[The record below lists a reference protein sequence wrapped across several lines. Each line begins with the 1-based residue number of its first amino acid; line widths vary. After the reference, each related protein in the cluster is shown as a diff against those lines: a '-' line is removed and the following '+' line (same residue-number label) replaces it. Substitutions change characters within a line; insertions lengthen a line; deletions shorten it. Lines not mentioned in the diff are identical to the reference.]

1 MNKYQTYNVSRWMP
15 VVLVG
20 SLLAIG
26 ILLPSVAQAATAG
39 GTGLPWETPLQRI
52 VDSFLGPIAV
62 GMCLIGFVAG
72 VWRFMTGGEMDGFVR
87 SMVVMALSG
96 SILIAA
102 RPFINSLFGVGAVL
116 GQ

>member
-1 MNKYQTYNVSRWMP
+1 MNNHQIRNVSRWMP
-15 VVLVG
+15 VVLLG
-20 SLLAIG
+20 SLLAVEL
-26 ILLPSVAQAATAG
+26 LLPSAAHAATAG

>member
-1 MNKYQTYNVSRWMP
+1 MKQYQQYYINRWIPM
-15 VVLVG
+15 VILG
-20 SLLAIG
+20 LLAVEF
-26 ILLPSVAQAATAG
+26 ILPHSVYAATAG

>member
-1 MNKYQTYNVSRWMP
+1 MNDKQIKNLTQWAP
-15 VVLVG
+15 VLVIG
-20 SLLAIG
+20 GVITISLLF
-26 ILLPSVAQAATAG
+26 PEAAHATTAG
-39 GTGLPWETPLQRI
+39 GGGLPWETPLQKI

-72 VWRFMTGGEMDGFVR
+72 VWRFMTGGEIDGFVR

>member
-1 MNKYQTYNVSRWMP
+1 MNKYQTRNVSRWIP
-15 VVLVG
+15 IVLVG
-20 SLLAIG
+20 SLLAIEL
-26 ILLPSVAQAATAG
+26 LLPSTAHAATAG

>member
-1 MNKYQTYNVSRWMP
+1 M
-15 VVLVG
+15 
-20 SLLAIG
+20 AH
-26 ILLPSVAQAATAG
+26 AATAG